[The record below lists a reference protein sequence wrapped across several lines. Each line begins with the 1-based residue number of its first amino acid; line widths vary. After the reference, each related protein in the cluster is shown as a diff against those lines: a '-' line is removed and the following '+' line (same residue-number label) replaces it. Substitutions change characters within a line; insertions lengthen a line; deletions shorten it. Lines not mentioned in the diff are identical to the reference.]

1 MEIEQTK
8 QYPTISQFKNYA
20 ELLKHSEQ
28 IPLQEFQA
36 MASGQMP
43 RFAEGLFDEPPGPGM
58 RRKRKK
64 LADFTANE
72 KQARRKLKN
81 RIAAQSARDRK
92 RIETEMQ
99 CKSLDDLKAEVERL
113 RAENIS
119 LRTDNTT
126 LRTENNQLR
135 SENNDLRK
143 QDRPSMD
150 RTVYI
155 RNPSS
160 GSSSRKLS
168 PKRENSP
175 VIVTTTDGNGVPT
188 ARFDPQVRT
197 SSFQTNNVA
206 HVSPT
211 NKVGHVYN
219 TVGTIQANPA
229 EGLLMHQKKTTNQPV
244 IRAPTNTTTITD
256 NNEHNKITTT
266 APQEQ
271 AHNFQT
277 VQAMYTLVLTILFQT
292 ASNIVNTRAT
302 TSCSREL
309 NKRLRTIALIKKIKE
324 TRRQPVPS
332 VATNQRPN
340 PGNNQLRHFPQP
352 IAIWETGP
360 QNTELTKETKA
371 PPAKRVR
378 KASATTLRTTKTIGA
393 VRSTNKTPRTASST
407 TFYCHSPNPV
417 PVNKVSTHYSTTQS
431 PTTSSTGG
439 PDRCPVH
446 VTTNTYTPNCLACV
460 TARATSR
467 PVRMSEQTLNKIN
480 IADHVVRQV
489 TLQVEQKR
497 RVEAQHALR
506 HHRHHRPAQQGA
518 VHVPLQSHQPPTVS
532 KIENET
538 EIVSRP
544 TTTSM

>member
-8 QYPTISQFKNYA
+8 QYPTISQFKNYT

-36 MASGQMP
+36 MASDQMP

-119 LRTDNTT
+119 LRADNTT

-135 SENNDLRK
+135 AENNDLRK
-143 QDRPSMD
+143 QDRPTMD

-155 RNPSS
+155 RNPPSS
-160 GSSSRKLS
+160 GSSSRKAS
-168 PKRENSP
+168 PKRENLMTVNAANDDNVP
-175 VIVTTTDGNGVPT
+175 VMTAPS
-188 ARFDPQVRT
+188 ARFDPQVGRT
-197 SSFQTNNVA
+197 TSPFQTNNVA

-211 NKVGHVYN
+211 TVGHVYA
-219 TVGTIQANPA
+219 TVSNQANPA
-229 EGLLMHQKKTTNQPV
+229 EGLLMHQKETTANKPV
-244 IRAPTNTTTITD
+244 IRAPTRLQQNNVNITD
-256 NNEHNKITTT
+256 DNEREMLTSTT
-266 APQEQ
+266 ATP
-271 AHNFQT
+271 NFQT
-277 VQAMYTLVLTILFQT
+277 MQAMYTLVLTILFQT

-324 TRRQPVPS
+324 TRRQPIPS
-332 VATNQRPN
+332 SSSPTTS
-340 PGNNQLRHFPQP
+340 QLRHFPQP

-360 QNTELTKETKA
+360 QAESPKVPPTK
-371 PPAKRVR
+371 
-378 KASATTLRTTKTIGA
+378 RTRMSTPTPHLLDH
-393 VRSTNKTPRTASST
+393 STNKIPKTVSST
-407 TFYCHSPNPV
+407 TSCCRSRSPALRS
-417 PVNKVSTHYSTTQS
+417 KASTHYSTIPSQTI
-431 PTTSSTGG
+431 SSTGG
-439 PDRCPVH
+439 PDRMCPIH
-446 VTTNTYTPNCLACV
+446 PTTRAYTANCHGCV
-460 TARATSR
+460 TAQGSKKITISKA
-467 PVRMSEQTLNKIN
+467 TLNKIN

-489 TLQVEQKR
+489 TLQKVNAAQQHVR
-497 RVEAQHALR
+497 RVRVAAHA
-506 HHRHHRPAQQGA
+506 
-518 VHVPLQSHQPPTVS
+518 PLQSQQQTNVS
-532 KIENET
+532 KTENVVNET